1 MINGIKNIKNF
12 GVFSDYVKPSDIN
25 DFLEKNII
33 YGWNYSGKTT
43 LSRIFQSLEHNVV
56 NSDYSKAS
64 FLLETTGGA
73 RISESNMHVFNNDV
87 RVFNSDFIERN
98 LSWNGDMFQPILLLG
113 DETIEAEKEIQ
124 ANEVIIERCRTGY
137 ASKSGKIRKIEEF
150 IRNEKTKKASQI
162 KKTLSLVETFTA
174 THINQLLPSVR
185 AFPEAQIKDK
195 DKLKELLKKALAS
208 ESDKLD
214 IINKVNIKG
223 NIAESVIDV
232 PAVLSKTPE
241 MTNTISYL
249 AENANVSRWVKEG
262 LELHTDK
269 ENCEFCGNA
278 IESSRLKSLKSH
290 FSKDLQ
296 EHESKIKALILR
308 IDSFKIN
315 FSKKHI
321 KEYYQA
327 FHDEVNELQTKLT
340 EIINSHNTQIQAVID
355 TLNKKLES
363 QYSEIHLPSINV
375 DYDSEI
381 TRLITQL
388 NEIAD
393 KNNTITNNFNK
404 EKRNS
409 VNALKNHFVAEYVE
423 EIELSKQENIE
434 RIHSN
439 HKDKYEKFAKALQS
453 KNLELEAAISNAQ
466 KGREELNQ
474 FIDKFLDDSNIRIEV
489 IKDHKKER
497 FVLMRGSERARN
509 LSEGEKTA
517 IAFSFFLVKLW
528 EITNLEETIVYIDDP
543 ISSLDSNHL
552 FQVNAVIK
560 DFFFFK
566 DADDGN
572 EWKLKVKQIFFST
585 HNFEFLSLLKEL
597 PMANKSKTNYF
608 LVKRISLEKSTLIN
622 MPESLKKYSS
632 EYHYLWNI
640 IYSFYTSESKDDIEV
655 LLGLPNAMRRF
666 IELYTYSKIPCAT
679 TTSVDIRAD
688 VLFGKE
694 KSKRIMKVLH
704 HFSHLNNINRMSQNS
719 DLISDIENV
728 VNDLVDYISKDK
740 LHYDALMEGV

>member
-1 MINGIKNIKNF
+1 MINGIQNIKKF
-12 GVFSDYVKPSDIN
+12 GVFNDYTKPSDTN
-25 DFLEKNII
+25 DFLDKNII

-43 LSRIFQSLEHNVV
+43 LSRIFQSLEHNAVK
-56 NSDYSKAS
+56 SDFSEAS
-64 FLLETTGGA
+64 FLLETTGGI
-73 RISESNMHVFNNDV
+73 RISQSNMHAFNNDV

-98 LSWNGDMFQPILLLG
+98 LSWNGDMFEPILLLG

-124 ANEVIIERCRTGY
+124 VNEVIIEKCRSGY
-137 ASKSGKIRKIEEF
+137 SSKAGKIRKIEEF
-150 IRNEKTKKASQI
+150 ISNAKTKKASQI

-174 THINQLLPSVR
+174 THINKLLLSVR
-185 AFPEAQIKDK
+185 AFPEAQIKNI
-195 DKLKELLKKALAS
+195 DKLKELLKKALAN

-223 NIAESVIDV
+223 NIIESVKDV
-232 PAVLSKTPE
+232 PAALSKTPE
-241 MTNTISYL
+241 MTNIISYL

-262 LELHTDK
+262 LELHKDK
-269 ENCEFCGNA
+269 ENCEYCGNA

-296 EHESKIKALILR
+296 EHELKIKALILK
-308 IDSFKIN
+308 IDGFKIN

-321 KEYYQA
+321 KDYYQA
-327 FHDEVNELQTKLT
+327 FHDEVNELHNKLT
-340 EIINSHNTQIQAVID
+340 EIINGHNVQIQIIID
-355 TLNKKLES
+355 TLNKKLQS
-363 QYSEIHLPSINV
+363 QYTEISLPIINV
-375 DYDSEI
+375 DCDSEI
-381 TRLITQL
+381 TKLVTQL
-388 NEIAD
+388 NAIAD

-404 EKRNS
+404 EKRNAI
-409 VNALKNHFVAEYVE
+409 NALKNHYVAEFVD
-423 EIELSKQENIE
+423 EIELLKQERLE

-439 HKDKYEKFAKALQS
+439 HKAKYEKFAKTLQS
-453 KNLELEAAISNAQ
+453 KNLELEATISNAQ

-474 FIDKFLDDSNIRIEV
+474 FIDKFLDDSNIKINV
-489 IKDHKKER
+489 IKDQDKER
-497 FVLMRGSERARN
+497 FVLMRGGDRARN

-566 DADDGN
+566 DVDDGDK
-572 EWKLKVKQIFFST
+572 WKLKVKQIFFST

-597 PMANKSKTNYF
+597 PMAQKSKTNFF
-608 LVKRISLEKSTLIN
+608 LVKRISLEESTLIN

-640 IYSFYTSESKDDIEV
+640 IYSFYASDSKDDIEV

-666 IELYTYSKIPCAT
+666 IELYTYSKIPSAT

-728 VNDLVDYISKDK
+728 VNDLVEYICKDK
-740 LHYDALMEGV
+740 LHYDALMEGI